1 MNSPNSKPPKEVALE
16 NLRSSV
22 KYFVGEFGKIGLI
35 QIIREIISILQDE
48 GYRGFP
54 FFLDASA
61 DYSLEESDKAA
72 RDIAITWKRVARQ
85 IRYVV
90 EEAHTKDRELW

>member
-1 MNSPNSKPPKEVALE
+1 MNSQDSKTPKDVALE

-22 KYFVGEFGKIGLI
+22 KFFVSEFGKIGLL

-54 FFLDASA
+54 FFLNASA
-61 DYSLEESDKAA
+61 DYALEESDKAA
-72 RDIAITWKRVARQ
+72 WDIQITWKRVSRQ
-85 IRYVV
+85 IRYVI
-90 EEAHTKDRELW
+90 EEAHMKDRELW